1 LQQCKFLQ
9 RRPGQEERGR
19 REEGEMEK
27 NKINLERET
36 EMGRGRFHKWEGAR
50 ERGVD
55 RKWKGMRNR
64 GERKMR
70 RVKWERGTDG
80 TGYR

>member
-1 LQQCKFLQ
+1 
-9 RRPGQEERGR
+9 
-19 REEGEMEK
+19 
-27 NKINLERET
+27 
-36 EMGRGRFHKWEGAR
+36 
-50 ERGVD
+50 
-55 RKWKGMRNR
+55 MRNR